1 MMAAAAVLAAGFAY
15 REHRTRYPFIDWALF
30 RDPRFSWGTLAS
42 VNVSV
47 ALYAILFILPQYLQS
62 ALGDDPISAG
72 LRLLPMMAGLFVAG
86 GGAGVVTRAVGGK
99 FTVTAGLALLAAGLA
114 VLSQVHL
121 TTGYWVVAAGLALCG
136 LGVGASITAAMDGV
150 MAAAGGDE
158 AGEGASV
165 NSTLRQIGG
174 ALAVAVLGGV
184 LSSSYV
190 AAVRPALAGLSAAQA
205 TVARGSIAQA
215 ALLAGRLPKGGAL
228 LHAAG
233 TAFLD
238 GMGVV
243 MVICMALTALAAVIA
258 LRFLPGRSRHSRAQ
272 QADLAA

>member
-1 MMAAAAVLAAGFAY
+1 MTVPAPPLAVAAVSGVGVPLPPA
-15 REHRTRYPFIDWALF
+15 
-30 RDPRFSWGTLAS
+30 
-42 VNVSV
+42 V
-47 ALYAILFILPQYLQS
+47 ALP
-62 ALGDDPISAG
+62 P
-72 LRLLPMMAGLFVAG
+72 
-86 GGAGVVTRAVGGK
+86 
-99 FTVTAGLALLAAGLA
+99 
-114 VLSQVHL
+114 
-121 TTGYWVVAAGLALCG
+121 
-136 LGVGASITAAMDGV
+136 
-150 MAAAGGDE
+150 
-158 AGEGASV
+158 
-165 NSTLRQIGG
+165 
-174 ALAVAVLGGV
+174 LAVAVLGGV